1 MLKRIS
7 LFILFFVSYLP
18 LFVILFIQ
26 NLKPFYEGDKLKGW
40 KEILKE
46 NQIATY
52 CLFASILSLFLY
64 FLISGMVQRY
74 GFKTPETVLKVKN
87 TGVEYLSYLGTYII
101 PFIGMKFDSVNNS
114 LATWV
119 LILVIAVIYPRTNL
133 IYANPTL
140 ALFGYNIYK
149 VTLEKDDDEEIV
161 VITRE
166 KLKKRKS
173 YRFKELTEEVFFAK
187 KSNYE

>member
-7 LFILFFVSYLP
+7 LLILFFVSYLP
-18 LFVILFIQ
+18 LFIILFIQ
-26 NLKPFYEGDKLKGW
+26 NLKPIYEGERLKSW
-40 KEILKE
+40 KEIILD
-46 NQIATY
+46 NQIATI
-52 CLFASILSLFLY
+52 CLLASLVSLVLY
-64 FLISGMVQRY
+64 FIISSLVQRY
-74 GFKTPETVLKVKN
+74 GFKTPETVIKVKN

-119 LILVIAVIYPRTNL
+119 LILVIALIYPRTNL

-149 VTLEKDDDEEIV
+149 VTLDTDTDEEIV

-166 KLKKRKS
+166 KIKKKKA

-187 KSNYE
+187 KM